1 MEPVFPS
8 NNQNLPRFEENLKK
22 YFESRQDI
30 NFSLVFGSYANNKN
44 HSFSDLDIGVHCD
57 VELDILE
64 IGNMIGDL
72 ESITN
77 IKIDLLILNDIYENN
92 STIAYEIICN
102 HKVINSKSE
111 NIFLHFKTKTYL
123 HYFDDEPLREMKR
136 KSLQKRIESNQIG
149 KTNFVNN
156 F

>member
-1 MEPVFPS
+1 METVFPS

-30 NFSLVFGSYANNKN
+30 NFALVFGSYANGKN
-44 HSFSDLDIGVHCD
+44 HSFSDLDIGVHCK

-77 IKIDLLILNDIYENN
+77 IKIDLLILNEIYENN
-92 STIAYEIICN
+92 STVAYEIICN
-102 HKVINSKSE
+102 HKVIYTKSE

-149 KTNFVNN
+149 KTNFVL
-156 F
+156 

>member
-8 NNQNLPRFEENLKK
+8 NNQNLPKFEENLKK
-22 YFESRQDI
+22 YFERRQDI
-30 NFSLVFGSYANNKN
+30 NFSLVFGSYANGKN
-44 HSFSDLDIGVHCD
+44 HSFSDLDIGVHCK

-77 IKIDLLILNDIYENN
+77 IKIDLLILNDIYEEN
-92 STIAYEIICN
+92 SSIAYEIICN
-102 HKVINSKSE
+102 HKVINSKSK
-111 NIFLHFKTKTYL
+111 NFFLYFKTKTYL

-136 KSLQKRIESNQIG
+136 KSLEKRIESNQIG
-149 KTNFVNN
+149 KTNFVL
-156 F
+156 

>member
-30 NFSLVFGSYANNKN
+30 NFALVFGSYANSKN
-44 HSFSDLDIGVHCD
+44 HSFSDLDIGVHCK
-57 VELDILE
+57 VELDILD

-77 IKIDLLILNDIYENN
+77 IKVDLLILNDLYEEN

-102 HKVINSKSE
+102 HKLIHSKSL
-111 NIFLHFKTKTYL
+111 NIFLNFKTKTYL

-149 KTNFVNN
+149 KTNFVL
-156 F
+156 

>member
-8 NNQNLPRFEENLKK
+8 NNQNLSIIEEYLRK

-44 HSFSDLDIGVHCD
+44 HSFSDLDIGVHCK

-72 ESITN
+72 EIITN
-77 IKIDLLILNDIYENN
+77 IKIDLLILNDIYEEN

-102 HKVINSKSE
+102 HKVIYSKSE
-111 NIFLHFKTKTYL
+111 NIFLNFKTKTYL

-149 KTNFVNN
+149 KTNFVL
-156 F
+156 

>member
-30 NFSLVFGSYANNKN
+30 NFALVFGSYANSKN
-44 HSFSDLDIGVHCD
+44 HSFSDLDTGVHCK

-77 IKIDLLILNDIYENN
+77 IKVDLLILNDLYEEN

-102 HKVINSKSE
+102 HKLIHSKSL
-111 NIFLHFKTKTYL
+111 NIFLNFKTKTYL

-149 KTNFVNN
+149 KTNFVL
-156 F
+156 

>member
-1 MEPVFPS
+1 MEAVFPS
-8 NNQNLPRFEENLKK
+8 NHHNLPTFEESLKK

-30 NFSLVFGSYANNKN
+30 NFALVFGSYASGKN
-44 HSFSDLDIGVHCD
+44 HSFSDLDIGVHCK
-57 VELDILE
+57 VELDIIE

-77 IKIDLLILNDIYENN
+77 IKIDLLILNDIYEEN

-102 HKVINSKSE
+102 HKVIYSKSE
-111 NIFLHFKTKTYL
+111 NIFLNFKTKTYL

-149 KTNFVNN
+149 KTNFV